1 MTKANYIKILE
12 MKKSKQR
19 VKTKLKVVNQFNTPE
34 TRDNTETLQIAETIN
49 EEDTADGDAEIL

>member
-1 MTKANYIKILE
+1 

-34 TRDNTETLQIAETIN
+34 TRDNTETVQIAGTIN
-49 EEDTADGDAEIL
+49 EEDTADGDADILNY